1 MDYDAIFDEI
11 GHFGR
16 WQQLNFL
23 VGSLCIVGAS
33 FMCFMFTFIGFIP
46 KFRCYVPECDGSIGN
61 AIYDAN
67 FTSFTIPGT
76 PNEDEIDGQY
86 HCTRFIYKNI
96 SETNSI
102 SWNEYSDNCFPENFN
117 QSISQVCHQHV
128 YDDTQYRHPRTIE
141 LDLSP
146 CEASS
151 DYWSLEV
158 RINKQVYE

>member
-61 AIYDAN
+61 AIYNAN
-67 FTSFTIPGT
+67 FTSYAIPGT

-86 HCTRFIYKNI
+86 HCI
-96 SETNSI
+96 
-102 SWNEYSDNCFPENFN
+102 C
-117 QSISQVCHQHV
+117 
-128 YDDTQYRHPRTIE
+128 YD
-141 LDLSP
+141 
-146 CEASS
+146 
-151 DYWSLEV
+151 
-158 RINKQVYE
+158 